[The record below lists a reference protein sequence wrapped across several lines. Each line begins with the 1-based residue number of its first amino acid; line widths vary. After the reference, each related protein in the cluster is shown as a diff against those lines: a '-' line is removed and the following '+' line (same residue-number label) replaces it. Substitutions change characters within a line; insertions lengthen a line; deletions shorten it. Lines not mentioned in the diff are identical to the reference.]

1 MIGYK
6 LTENQKNFI
15 DKKFYTNIQFFVC
28 VQDMNGIWFT
38 FLTDEDKTII
48 TTTDFHWLLECEQK
62 EYIPPIPINPFN
74 NPTK

>member
-48 TTTDFHWLLECEQK
+48 TTTDFHWLLECEQM

-74 NPTK
+74 N